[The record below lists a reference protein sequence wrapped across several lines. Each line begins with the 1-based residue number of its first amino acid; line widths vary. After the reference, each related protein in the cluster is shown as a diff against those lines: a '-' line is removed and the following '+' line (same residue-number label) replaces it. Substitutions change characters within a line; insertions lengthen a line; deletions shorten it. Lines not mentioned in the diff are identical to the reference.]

1 MNGALKVWNP
11 PQEFETVKVPVFGG
25 LVKVI
30 LPEREYWLFKQA
42 LGTAVTLWME
52 QGGGQDAGA
61 VKLILIEQLLFAEK
75 VAETVQIPPL
85 AAKPEK
91 E

>member
-1 MNGALKVWNP
+1 
-11 PQEFETVKVPVFGG
+11 
-25 LVKVI
+25 
-30 LPEREYWLFKQA
+30 
-42 LGTAVTLWME
+42 ME

-61 VKLILIEQLLFAEK
+61 VKLILVEQLLFAEK

-85 AAKPEK
+85 AAKPEM